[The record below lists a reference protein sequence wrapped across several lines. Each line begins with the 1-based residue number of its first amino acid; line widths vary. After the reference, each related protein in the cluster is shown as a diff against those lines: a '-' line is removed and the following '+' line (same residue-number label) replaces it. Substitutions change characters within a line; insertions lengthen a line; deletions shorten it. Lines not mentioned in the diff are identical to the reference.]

1 MDIYGIY
8 VKKSTIVLVVAIFVL
23 VSLIYIKFTS
33 PEMADEFT
41 IKAKTGDTVTIA
53 IDPSRNHTLMKTKD
67 NTIGVVKEET
77 VYLGK
82 EKTVYLGVVLV
93 DRQTYEY
100 ELAQTRKIPKKDCI
114 ISEETT
120 YSGQKYIRVAE
131 VTNSSF
137 YENYLESTEYFMWLE
152 ESNTGVIGVS
162 VEAIVADEAFNLLT
176 FTLER

>member
-77 VYLGK
+77 VYLG
-82 EKTVYLGVVLV
+82 VLLV